1 MNRPAAGTFAAILM
15 VVALI
20 GGAVRGQSASAADQ
34 PRRSAGALAKAEGR
48 FGETAPALVPETQGG
63 AGQVKPA
70 EEPQQP
76 VPIFRAGT
84 AIVRV
89 DVSATGRNG
98 SPVADLQAT
107 DFEVE
112 EDGVAQSVQ
121 TAQFIRISGQRT
133 TDLNE
138 PLEIRSREHAK
149 LEAAREDVRLFAIFL
164 DDYHIDKSPT
174 ITLPLRDAL
183 VKFVEQFQ
191 PNDLVVVMD
200 PLTTLDGLKFTRS
213 QPDLVMRMRSV
224 IGRRNELFPVKSA
237 VEEAQL
243 TQRNWIELRG
253 GVTLSAL
260 TALATH
266 LGGLREGRK
275 SILFVSQGPPLGPP
289 GSPNDERLKEALQ
302 AANRGN
308 VTIHV
313 LDPRPLGAVG
323 FGGHSTLQRI
333 AGETGGRA
341 ILNTNDPSDEL
352 KHVIE
357 DASTYYLIGYVPTRQ
372 TNDGKFHKI
381 NVRVKRRGVDII
393 ARRGYWAASEKEL
406 TAAAESAATPPN
418 PHLASALAS
427 MAESTTI
434 PALDLFTGMSRGA
447 GETTRLTVTWEANS
461 RSSGE
466 RPARL
471 ELQPVDGDGKPTL
484 EPQVIAGVPGEIPI
498 VGSYEVVPGRFRVR
512 FTSLSQRGDLLDRWV
527 QTLTIPVLTDT
538 LALATPRFL
547 RARTMP
553 EFRALEANPNPA
565 PVASNRFRPNERVL
579 MDIECYAP
587 HAESPELN
595 VDLLNAKGDPLRALD
610 IPPLVNGRTRIVV
623 PVASLAPSVYVL
635 RVRASAGE
643 RTVEQ
648 MAAFRVAQ

>member
-1 MNRPAAGTFAAILM
+1 L
-15 VVALI
+15 
-20 GGAVRGQSASAADQ
+20 SADQ
-34 PRRSAGALAKAEGR
+34 PPLKLRRSAEAFAKAETFAKAESRSGATSPKLAV
-48 FGETAPALVPETQGG
+48 EAVASDGG
-63 AGQVKPA
+63 QAKPA

-76 VPIFRAGT
+76 APVFRAGT
-84 AIVRV
+84 DLVRV

-98 SPVADLQAT
+98 VPVADLHAS

-112 EDGVAQSVQ
+112 EDGVLQTVQ
-121 TAQFIRISGQRT
+121 TAQFIRITGQRT
-133 TDLNE
+133 SDLNE

-164 DDYHIDKSPT
+164 DDYHVAKSPT

-183 VKFVEQFQ
+183 AKFVEQFQ

-213 QPDLVMRMRSV
+213 QPDLVARMRSFV
-224 IGRRNELFPVKSA
+224 GRRNELFPVKSA

-289 GSPNDERLKEALQ
+289 GSPNDDRLKEALQ

-341 ILNTNDPSDEL
+341 IVNTNDPSDEL
-352 KHVIE
+352 TRVIA
-357 DASTYYLIGYVPTRQ
+357 DASAYYLIGYSPTRQ

-381 NVRVKRRGVDII
+381 TVRVKRRGVDVT

-406 TAAAESAATPPN
+406 TAAAEAAATPPN
-418 PHLASALAS
+418 PVLANALRA
-427 MAESTTI
+427 MAVSTSVSSI
-434 PALDLFTGMSRGA
+434 ELWTGMSRGPGA
-447 GETTRLTVTWEANS
+447 LTRLTVTWEANQ
-461 RSSGE
+461 RTGDK
-466 RPARL
+466 PARL
-471 ELQPVDGDGKPTL
+471 ELQPVDGDGKPVL
-484 EPQVIAGVPGEIPI
+484 EPQVIAGAPGEIPLI
-498 VGSYEVVPGRFRVR
+498 ASYDVEPGRFRVR
-512 FTSLSQRGDLLDRWV
+512 FTSHSSSGDVLDRWV
-527 QTLTIPVLTDT
+527 QNLIIPS
-538 LALATPRFL
+538 LAEEPLGLATPRFL
-547 RARTMP
+547 RARSMA
-553 EFRALEANPNPA
+553 ELRMLEANPNPA
-565 PVASNRFRPNERVL
+565 PVAGTLFRRTERVL
-579 MDIECYAP
+579 MDVECYAP
-587 HAESPELN
+587 EAAMPELSI
-595 VDLLNAKGDPLRALD
+595 DLLNAKGDPLRALD
-610 IPPLVNGRTRIVV
+610 IPPPVNGRTRIVV
-623 PVASLAPSVYVL
+623 PVASLAPSIYVV
-635 RVRASAGE
+635 RIRASDGE

-648 MAAFRVAQ
+648 MAAFRVTQ

>member
-1 MNRPAAGTFAAILM
+1 MRTLQGARVA
-15 VVALI
+15 VVLI
-20 GGAVRGQSASAADQ
+20 AVWVLGGASA
-34 PRRSAGALAKAEGR
+34 
-48 FGETAPALVPETQGG
+48 TT
-63 AGQVKPA
+63 
-70 EEPQQP
+70 QQP
-76 VPIFRAGT
+76 TPPPAPPPEQQPTPIFRVGT
-84 AIVRV
+84 DIVRV
-89 DVSATGRNG
+89 DVSASGRNR
-98 SPVADLQAT
+98 SPVADLQAS
-107 DFEVE
+107 DFEIE
-112 EDGVAQSVQ
+112 EDGVPQTVQ

-133 TDLNE
+133 SDLDE

-149 LEAAREDVRLFAIFL
+149 LEAARDDVRLFAIFL

-183 VKFVEQFQ
+183 VQFVEQFQ

-200 PLTTLDGLKFTRS
+200 PLTTLDGLKYTRS
-213 QPDLVMRMRSV
+213 QSDLVARMRAF
-224 IGRRNELFPVKSA
+224 IGRRNELFPVKSL

-243 TQRNWIELRG
+243 TQRNWLELRG
-253 GVTLSAL
+253 AVTLSAL

-289 GSPNDERLKEALQ
+289 GSPNDQRLKEALQ

-308 VTIHV
+308 VTINV

-341 ILNTNDPSDEL
+341 ILNTNDPSEEL
-352 KHVIE
+352 TRVIE
-357 DASTYYLIGYVPTRQ
+357 DASAYYLVGYSPSRQ

-381 NVRVKRRGVDII
+381 NVRVKRRGVDVT
-393 ARRGYWAASEKEL
+393 ARRGYWAASEREL
-406 TAAAESAATPPN
+406 TAAAEAAATPPN
-418 PHLASALAS
+418 PQLASALAA
-427 MAESTTI
+427 MAESTAV
-434 PALDLFTGMSRGA
+434 PALDLWTGMSRGA
-447 GETTRLTVTWEANS
+447 GVTTRLTVTWEASARGN
-461 RSSGE
+461 GDK
-466 RPARL
+466 PARL

-484 EPQVIAGVPGEIPI
+484 EPQVIAAVPGEIPLI
-498 VGSYEVVPGRFRVR
+498 GAYEVLPGRFRVR
-512 FTSLSQRGDLLDRWV
+512 FTSLTQRGDVIDRWV
-527 QTLTIPVLTDT
+527 QNLTIPSLADDQ

-579 MDIECYAP
+579 MDVECYGP
-587 HAESPELN
+587 ESEPPAVT

-623 PVASLAPSVYVL
+623 PVASLAPSIYVL

>member
-1 MNRPAAGTFAAILM
+1 MNWLATNVFAS
-15 VVALI
+15 LI
-20 GGAVRGQSASAADQ
+20 AVSLFGGASDGGQAR
-34 PRRSAGALAKAEGR
+34 PG
-48 FGETAPALVPETQGG
+48 
-63 AGQVKPA
+63 

-76 VPIFRAGT
+76 SPIFRGGT

-98 SPVADLQAT
+98 SPVADLQAA

-112 EDGVAQSVQ
+112 EDGIAQIVE
-121 TAQFIRISGQRT
+121 TAQFIRIDGQRT
-133 TDLNE
+133 SDLNE

-213 QPDLVMRMRSV
+213 RPDLVARMRSF

-341 ILNTNDPSDEL
+341 IINTNDPSNEL
-352 KHVIE
+352 RHVIE
-357 DASTYYLIGYVPTRQ
+357 DASAYYLVGYSPTRQ

-381 NVRVKRRGVDII
+381 SVRVKRRGVDVA
-393 ARRGYWAASEKEL
+393 ARRGYWAASAKEM
-406 TAAAESAATPPN
+406 TAAAEAAATPPN
-418 PHLASALAS
+418 PQLASALAA
-427 MAESTTI
+427 MAESTSV

-447 GETTRLTVTWEANS
+447 GETTKLTVTWEANP
-461 RSSGE
+461 RSGGE

-484 EPQVIAGVPGEIPI
+484 EPQVIAGTPGEIPL
-498 VGSYEVVPGRFRVR
+498 VGSYEVPPGRFRVR
-512 FTSLSQRGDLLDRWV
+512 FTSLSQRGDLLDRWT
-527 QTLTIPVLTDT
+527 QTITIPALAENH

-565 PVASNRFRPNERVL
+565 PAASNRFRSSERVL
-579 MDIECYAP
+579 MAIECYAP
-587 HAESPELN
+587 DAASPELN

-635 RVRASAGE
+635 RVRVSDGE